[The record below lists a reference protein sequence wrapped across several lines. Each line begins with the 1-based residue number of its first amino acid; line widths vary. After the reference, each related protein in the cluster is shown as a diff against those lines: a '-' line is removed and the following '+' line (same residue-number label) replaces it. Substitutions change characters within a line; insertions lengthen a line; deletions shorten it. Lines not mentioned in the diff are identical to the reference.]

1 MYILVY
7 WKASWLTRRWS
18 VHLCLHKSKLLYC
31 GWVLCISSV
40 RKVQDAGPIW
50 YNDSKRMLVTLQVY
64 TYIGQNRQADSSV
77 LDCDNSIDTKN
88 IRHAL
93 LKDIF
98 TVVVYAIMAIT

>member
-1 MYILVY
+1 M
-7 WKASWLTRRWS
+7 
-18 VHLCLHKSKLLYC
+18 HLCLHKSKLLYC
-31 GWVLCISSV
+31 GWVFCIS
-40 RKVQDAGPIW
+40 RFRTQKDGPIW

-88 IRHAL
+88 IRHTV

-98 TVVVYAIMAIT
+98 TVTVYVIMAIT